1 MDEKQA
7 IEGLTAL
14 AQETRL
20 RVFRHLV
27 AEHPEP
33 VAAGDLAR
41 LLETPHN
48 TMSTH
53 LASLT
58 RAGLIAVSRRGRS
71 MLYSA
76 DLDGFRA
83 LVGFLTRDCC
93 SGRPDICAPVLA
105 ALACDQTPACDQPK
119 GRSC

>member
-1 MDEKQA
+1 MDENEA

-14 AQETRL
+14 SQGTRL

-27 AEHPEP
+27 RAHPEP

-41 LLETPHN
+41 MLETPHN
-48 TMSTH
+48 TLSTH
-53 LASLT
+53 LAVLS
-58 RAGLIAVSRRGRS
+58 RAGLVTATRQGRS
-71 MLYSA
+71 ILYAA

-93 SGRPDICAPVLA
+93 SGRPDICAPVLE
-105 ALACDQTPACDQPK
+105 ALACDPRPASGQSK
-119 GRSC
+119 GNC

>member
-1 MDEKQA
+1 MDENAA

-14 AQETRL
+14 AQSTRL

-27 AEHPEP
+27 REHPGA

-41 LLETPHN
+41 RFGTPHN

-53 LASLT
+53 LAVLT
-58 RAGLIAVSRRGRS
+58 RAGLVTVRRESRS
-71 MLYSA
+71 MLYTA

-83 LVGFLTRDCC
+83 LVAFLTRDCC
-93 SGRPDICAPVLA
+93 GGRPEICSPILET
-105 ALACDQTPACDQPK
+105 LSPELQP
-119 GRSC
+119 GA

>member
-1 MDEKQA
+1 MDERAA
-7 IEGLTAL
+7 IDRLAAL
-14 AQETRL
+14 AQPTRL

-27 AEHPEP
+27 QAHPEP

-41 LLETPHN
+41 AMDTPHN

-53 LASLT
+53 LAVLT
-58 RAGLIAVSRRGRS
+58 RAGLVTVRRESRL

-83 LVGFLTRDCC
+83 LVAFLTRDCC
-93 SGRPDICAPVLA
+93 CGRPEICAPILH
-105 ALACDQTPACDQPK
+105 ALSCDLQP
-119 GRSC
+119 GA

>member
-1 MDEKQA
+1 MDEHAA
-7 IEGLTAL
+7 IERLTAL
-14 AQETRL
+14 AQPTRL

-27 AEHPEP
+27 RAHPQP

-41 LLETPHN
+41 VLGTPHN

-53 LASLT
+53 LAVLT
-58 RAGLIAVSRRGRS
+58 RAGLASVERQGRS

-83 LVGFLTRDCC
+83 VVAFLTRDCC
-93 SGRPDICAPVLA
+93 CGRPEICAPILESLSA
-105 ALACDQTPACDQPK
+105 HPGA
-119 GRSC
+119 